1 MKTVCG
7 TILAAVGLT
16 FSAHSAF
23 DVRDFGATGDGTT
36 MDTASIQ
43 SAIDK
48 CGESGGGRVVLANGT
63 FLSGSIRLRTGVE
76 LHIDGTAR
84 LLASPD
90 IADFPEWKDVKHVKS
105 ENLPR
110 GRNACFIFA
119 DEAERISITGDG
131 VIAPVM
137 PEIISSC
144 YAEPCLITR
153 HRLTYKFGIR
163 ASACVRTERLCERVE
178 RTVIDFHAGNIIAVI
193 EAYVTVVL
201 RVAQRSVRD
210 RHRDGDPLLRTGL
223 ACNAGLVVAVVGRVI
238 LHPQFACTAVE
249 VGHFENEGI
258 HRGRHRLLVNAEIE
272 ELGGRDI
279 YALAAGFCLDD
290 RVGFVVRVS
299 VTASGHVQRRRRGII
314 RQRRSWNSG
323 VHAA

>member
-1 MKTVCG
+1 MAPDDRSRGAVVQSCRFAVPEVRKT
-7 TILAAVGLT
+7 
-16 FSAHSAF
+16 
-23 DVRDFGATGDGTT
+23 
-36 MDTASIQ
+36 
-43 SAIDK
+43 
-48 CGESGGGRVVLANGT
+48 
-63 FLSGSIRLRTGVE
+63 RLREFGIVVERDIGV
-76 LHIDGTAR
+76 
-84 LLASPD
+84 
-90 IADFPEWKDVKHVKS
+90 
-105 ENLPR
+105 NLEGMVVRSGP
-110 GRNACFIFA
+110 AC
-119 DEAERISITGDG
+119 SITGNG
-131 VIAPVM
+131 VIAPVV
-137 PEIISSC
+137 PEIISSR
-144 YAEPCLITR
+144 YAEPCLITG

-163 ASACVRTERLCERVE
+163 ASACVRTERLGERVE